1 MEIYKRFTGYAMG
14 YATGTGNL
22 KGFVNVVGN
31 NKFDSAFPSIR
42 SKFRV
47 CKSVHHHIFK

>member
-1 MEIYKRFTGYAMG
+1 MGNAMD

-31 NKFDSAFPSIR
+31 NKLI
-42 SKFRV
+42 V
-47 CKSVHHHIFK
+47 CV